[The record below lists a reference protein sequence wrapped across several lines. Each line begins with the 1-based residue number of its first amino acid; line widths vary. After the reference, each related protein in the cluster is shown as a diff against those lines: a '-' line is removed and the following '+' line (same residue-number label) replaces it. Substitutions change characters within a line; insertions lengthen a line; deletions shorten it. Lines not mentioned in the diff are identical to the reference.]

1 MIVGGRAKAIGFG
14 SPAPYPSAMLKRI
27 LIALA
32 ILVVALLGLIVWAMQ
47 PDRAKLSEQAVTGAI
62 PQLGEVR
69 YQDIPTIR
77 IAKPVGWTNGA
88 KPAAAAGL
96 VVRPFADKLDHPR
109 WLYRLPNGDV
119 LVAET
124 NSPPREGG
132 GITGWIMGLL
142 MHRAGADAPSANRIT
157 LLRDSDGDGVA
168 DQRSTLIAGL
178 NSPSGMALVGDW
190 LYVANTDALVRFPYK
205 AGDTKITAKPEKIV
219 DLPGGGNHWARNVI
233 ASRDGKSLFVAIGSS
248 SNIAENGL
256 DKEGDIYTAD
266 SPFQGAKA
274 LDAAR
279 RTRAAIVEVIPETR
293 SSRVYAWGMRNPNGM
308 AFEPH
313 TGNLWAVVNERDML
327 GSDMPPDYLTQ
338 VDFGAFYG
346 WPWNYWGGHID
357 KRVTPERPDL
367 LEYTKRPDFALGA
380 HTAPLGLAF
389 AADAKL
395 GGQFAN
401 GAFVALHGSW
411 NREPPSGYKV
421 VFVPFGDNGYPQKG
435 AKPVDMLTGFL
446 NKDGKTVNGR
456 PVGLITDA
464 AGALLV
470 ADDVGNMIWRV
481 TAPGAGPIATEPA
494 RK

>member
-1 MIVGGRAKAIGFG
+1 
-14 SPAPYPSAMLKRI
+14 MLKRI

-32 ILVVALLGLIVWAMQ
+32 IVVVAVAAFLFWATR
-47 PDRAKLSEQAVTGAI
+47 PDIAKLSEQAVTGVV
-62 PQLGEVR
+62 PQLGEAR
-69 YQDIPTIR
+69 SQDFPTVS
-77 IAKPVGWTNGA
+77 IAKPVGWANGA
-88 KPAAAAGL
+88 KPIAAAGL
-96 VVRPFADKLDHPR
+96 NVAPFAGKLDHPR
-109 WLYRLPNGDV
+109 WMYRLPNGDV

-132 GITGWIMGLL
+132 GITGWIMGI
-142 MHRAGADAPSANRIT
+142 MMNRAGAGVPSANRIT
-157 LLRDSDGDGVA
+157 LLRDTNGDGVA
-168 DQRSTLIAGL
+168 DQRSALLEGL

-205 AGDTKITAKPEKIV
+205 AGDTRITAKPEKIL
-219 DLPGGGNHWARNVI
+219 DLAGGGNHWARNI
-233 ASRDGKSLFVAIGSS
+233 LASPDGKRIYVAVGSS
-248 SNIAENGL
+248 SNLAENGL
-256 DKEGDIYTAD
+256 DKEGAIYTAET
-266 SPFQGAKA
+266 PFDVAKN
-274 LDAAR
+274 LDAAK
-279 RTRAAIVEVIPETR
+279 RTRAAILEVVPETK
-293 SSRVYAWGMRNPNGM
+293 SSRVFAWGLRNPNGM

-313 TGNLWAVVNERDML
+313 TGALWTVVNERDML

-338 VDFGAFYG
+338 VDFGTFYG
-346 WPWNYWGGHID
+346 WPWNYWGGYVD

-367 LEYTKRPDFALGA
+367 REYSKRPDFALGP

-411 NREPPSGYKV
+411 NREPPSGYKL
-421 VFVPFGDNGYPQKG
+421 VFVPFGDNGFPLKG
-435 AKPVDMLTGFL
+435 KKPVDLLTGFL

-464 AGALLV
+464 GGALLV

-481 TAPGAGPIATEPA
+481 SATGAATPAAPAAAPA
-494 RK
+494 KK